1 MVTLPW
7 MGVTITIHKHPQPI
21 YAIFW
26 RTDHDGCLGLKLAHS
41 ENISLKHHPSSR
53 AYSNSSVLALPQEIQ
68 QNLSFLYVFRN
79 LGGPMADPLQNW
91 MPLKWWA
98 KKQGP
103 IIGGNA
109 WKYPFSSW
117 INIQNFFGMGSL
129 SGENIWKLQPT
140 CHINIYKRQ
149 QILEQ
154 EALFLSHSVG
164 FLVTIAS
171 IADHPLLGR
180 PGWSLP
186 VAWRTYCTPSFAA
199 WRMLF
204 LGGVIL
210 AHTTESYRVT
220 RT

>member
-1 MVTLPW
+1 
-7 MGVTITIHKHPQPI
+7 MGVARPMIVWNFRKVTSITIHKHPQPI

-26 RTDHDGCLGLKLAHS
+26 PWHRSWWMSWPKACPFGKHIVETSSKQSCLQQFLV
-41 ENISLKHHPSSR
+41 PR
-53 AYSNSSVLALPQEIQ
+53 PQEIQ

-109 WKYPFSSW
+109 WNYPFSSW

-129 SGENIWKLQPT
+129 SGENIWKPQPT

-149 QILEQ
+149 HILEQ

-204 LGGVIL
+204 LGGV
-210 AHTTESYRVT
+210 T

>member
-1 MVTLPW
+1 MPSFDR
-7 MGVTITIHKHPQPI
+7 G
-21 YAIFW
+21 
-26 RTDHDGCLGLKLAHS
+26 TDHDGCLGLKLAHS

-53 AYSNSSVLALPQEIQ
+53 AYSNSSFLAHRKSSKTSAFCMFSGTL
-68 QNLSFLYVFRN
+68 
-79 LGGPMADPLQNW
+79 ADPLQNW

-109 WKYPFSSW
+109 WNYPFSSW

-129 SGENIWKLQPT
+129 SGENIWKPQPT

-149 QILEQ
+149 HILEQ

-204 LGGVIL
+204 LGGV
-210 AHTTESYRVT
+210 T